1 MRVFF
6 YIILFLSVIKP
17 NTYTTE
23 SGIKVVDYV
32 VGEGPSPEQGDR
44 VVVHYTGRFLDGEE
58 FDSSHQRNAPTTFPL
73 GGVIPGWTEGVQ
85 LMPVGSTFQFII
97 PHDLAYGE
105 AGFGD
110 VIPPSE
116 TLYFEIELISFE

>member
-1 MRVFF
+1 MP
-6 YIILFLSVIKP
+6 LSDSSASYKS
-17 NTYTTE
+17 TE
-23 SGIKVVDYV
+23 SGLQYRVIEEGDGDKPDAASVVT
-32 VGEGPSPEQGDR
+32 
-44 VVVHYTGRFLDGEE
+44 VHYTGCFESGEE
-58 FDSSHQRNAPTTFPL
+58 FDSSHKRNVPATFPL

-85 LMPVGSTFQFII
+85 LMPLGSTFQFII

-110 VIPPSE
+110 AIPPSE

>member
-1 MRVFF
+1 MP
-6 YIILFLSVIKP
+6 LSDCSAS
-17 NTYTTE
+17 YSTTE
-23 SGIKVVDYV
+23 SGLQYRVIEEGDGAKPVASSVVT
-32 VGEGPSPEQGDR
+32 
-44 VVVHYTGRFLDGEE
+44 VHYTGCFENGEE
-58 FDSSHQRNAPTTFPL
+58 FDSSYKRNAPATFPL
-73 GGVIPGWTEGVQ
+73 AGVIPGWTEGVQ
-85 LMPVGSTFQFII
+85 LMTVGSTFQFII

>member
-1 MRVFF
+1 MP
-6 YIILFLSVIKP
+6 LSDSSAS
-17 NTYTTE
+17 YMTTE
-23 SGIKVVDYV
+23 SGLQYRVIEDGNGDQPDASGVVT
-32 VGEGPSPEQGDR
+32 
-44 VVVHYTGRFLDGEE
+44 VHYTGCFESGEE
-58 FDSSHQRNAPTTFPL
+58 FDSSYKRDAPTTFPL

-85 LMPVGSTFQFII
+85 LMTAGAKFQFII